1 MYMYVQCTHQCTMY
15 MYNSLYYVLCSAGN
29 TALTYACCGGYEDV
43 VKLLLDAG
51 AEVEHQNENGHT
63 PLMEAA
69 SCGHVGMHSSSLPLS
84 SVFPVIYMYIHVPSS
99 LSLSHTPSFFFLIS
113 HLPSLSLPLPL
124 PTSLPLLSFHL
135 SPSPSLPLPLFPSLP
150 LSPSPSLP
158 PSQAWLSCCWTTE
171 LTSTLTLMSSRRVHS
186 LLPAIRDIWR
196 WSNIYSMPVH
206 SSHIHVHAI
215 VYM

>member
-1 MYMYVQCTHQCTMY
+1 MY

-69 SCGHVGMHSSSLPLS
+69 SCGHVGMHSSLPLS
-84 SVFPVIYMYIHVPSS
+84 SLFPVIYMYITLP
-99 LSLSHTPSFFFLIS
+99 LSLSHSLLFLS
-113 HLPSLSLPLPL
+113 HLSFTLSPFSLSRSLLHRPPLPPSLPPPLPSPLPPSLSHFSPSLSPSISLPLP
-124 PTSLPLLSFHL
+124 
-135 SPSPSLPLPLFPSLP
+135 
-150 LSPSPSLP
+150 LP

-206 SSHIHVHAI
+206 SSHIHVHACI
-215 VYM
+215 HVV